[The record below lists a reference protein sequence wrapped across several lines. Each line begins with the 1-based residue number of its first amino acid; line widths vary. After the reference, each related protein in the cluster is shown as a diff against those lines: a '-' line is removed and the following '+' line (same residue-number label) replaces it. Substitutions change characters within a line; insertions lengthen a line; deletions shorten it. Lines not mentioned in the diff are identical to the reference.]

1 MVIMSRLNQNIIGI
15 CQNLTYN
22 FVSMFYI
29 NGCKKAQGNQE
40 ADGDCLLAGGDV
52 QRQVVSLLDCIVI
65 CDVTELLLVAM
76 VMVA

>member
-1 MVIMSRLNQNIIGI
+1 
-15 CQNLTYN
+15 
-22 FVSMFYI
+22 MFYI

-40 ADGDCLLAGGDV
+40 ADGECLLAGGDM

-65 CDVTELLLVAM
+65 CDVTSLLLVAM